1 MNKEP
6 SAASRPPTSR
16 LTGNFGC
23 SPWQPMGQPHGLSN
37 PPHKCPY
44 QKEGPRLP
52 LGFFADVCRPPRP
65 TPDVHLSPSSS
76 SAPSSAGENW
86 LQSRAAI
93 KAAGGQALGMVTA
106 RDQTLGSME
115 GGTSKPPTSNVGP
128 GSKNYLKGEDG
139 DGSSHLCF
147 KTRSLASH
155 WWEMATPAAQQSQG
169 APKTLQSHQ
178 PANCEPLPA
187 EPTWVRNPSAT
198 PSLTVSTGQTGM
210 AEHFWA
216 SSRKLILRMGVR
228 DRART
233 HGCPEKVGG
242 FKPKCW
248 RAAELCLGR
257 SFIAVSMPAT
267 SMASDTGYVHRKDE
281 GKKHLALLIVLMKR
295 RSISLYS
302 KPEQMTLGHHV
313 IQFQDDTISFSPI
326 LFFLMGYRQT
336 HVGFPTPTGFLAW
349 SKLLSEPNNQS
360 KPRIKCSSPR
370 RDLSEAGLALA
381 SQWLP
386 PGQASYNLGSKYCL
400 F

>member
-6 SAASRPPTSR
+6 SAASRRPSSR

-23 SPWQPMGQPHGLSN
+23 SPDSPQDNQALQSTPQTSLPEGRTKAAFRLLCRCVC
-37 PPHKCPY
+37 PP
-44 QKEGPRLP
+44 
-52 LGFFADVCRPPRP
+52 D
-65 TPDVHLSPSSS
+65 PDVHLSPSCS

-86 LQSRAAI
+86 LQSWAAI

-106 RDQTLGSME
+106 KDQTLGNMD
-115 GGTSKPPTSNVGP
+115 GGTSKPPTSNAGP
-128 GSKNYLKGEDG
+128 GSKNTCRVRMVMGHPTCASEHGPWPVTGGRWPLPQLSRPKGPPKPCRATN
-139 DGSSHLCF
+139 LP
-147 KTRSLASH
+147 TASH
-155 WWEMATPAAQQSQG
+155 GQRSHRGWETPLWCCLLPWAPGRREWQS
-169 APKTLQSHQ
+169 
-178 PANCEPLPA
+178 
-187 EPTWVRNPSAT
+187 
-198 PSLTVSTGQTGM
+198 VS
-210 AEHFWA
+210 E
-216 SSRKLILRMGVR
+216 LILRVGVW

-233 HGCPEKVGG
+233 HERPEKVGG

-267 SMASDTGYVHRKDE
+267 SMASDTGYIHRKDE

-295 RSISLYS
+295 RSISLHS

-313 IQFQDDTISFSPI
+313 IQFQDDTVSFSPI

-370 RDLSEAGLALA
+370 RDLSEAGLALT

-386 PGQASYNLGSKYCL
+386 PGQASYNLGSKYHL